1 MLHKGDTI
9 SIQYGGREYLID
21 IVETRPDDQICCV
34 ETNIEVDFGQP
45 KDYVEPPRVQKQSST
60 ARRAAEEEKD
70 ERRMA
75 ELEEKHKRIDGKALT
90 QKQKRELLAQAKA

>member
-34 ETNIEVDFGQP
+34 ETNIEVDFGPP
-45 KDYVEPPRVQKQSST
+45 KDYVEPPRAQK
-60 ARRAAEEEKD
+60 
-70 ERRMA
+70 
-75 ELEEKHKRIDGKALT
+75 
-90 QKQKRELLAQAKA
+90 